1 MDCASSIPTC
11 GFRARSRLIV
21 PALQHPCAPSPP
33 TGHWDK
39 ERQSQQ
45 EGCECEEA
53 EKPLG
58 PRAFPITSSDTGES
72 SAGTMGPMSNKDQ
85 EAPVGM
91 RLAILMEG

>member
-1 MDCASSIPTC
+1 MCLLNPHLRIPGPITAHRPSS
-11 GFRARSRLIV
+11 A
-21 PALQHPCAPSPP
+21 APVHTLPP
-33 TGHWDK
+33 PNGHWHK
-39 ERQSQQ
+39 EQQFRQ

-58 PRAFPITSSDTGES
+58 PRAFPITSRDMGES

-91 RLAILMEG
+91 RLAILTEG